1 MPLAFLENRIIM
13 VCSEN
18 LLREAKYSMNA
29 ILDWLG
35 GVFSSDIMIVFC
47 IAVLGYLLGSI
58 SIKGLSLGTSGV
70 LIVAL
75 IFGHFELTVPK
86 VLQDIG
92 LISFVTAVGFIAG
105 PGFFRG
111 FKKKAL
117 SYICLGVV
125 VILVGA
131 LTCVAVIKLAGIPT
145 DLSVGMMSGALTS
158 TPGLAAAIEAT
169 KSENASVG
177 YGIAYPFGVLGVVL
191 FVQLIPKILKIDI
204 AAEREKLATPVA
216 AETVENKKTYKN
228 LDEFGLCAFA
238 LAAILG
244 VVIGKISIPLPGGA
258 HFSLG
263 TSGGPLL
270 AGLVMGHFAHIG
282 PVAIDVPKKTL
293 NVVREVGLALFLM
306 GAGTGAGKGF
316 VAILAQYGV
325 QLFLLGA
332 LMTLLPM
339 ILGYIFAVKVF
350 KIDVLSSLG
359 SLCGGMT
366 STPALGTLMQVTRTE
381 AVAVAYAATYPLALI
396 MVVLCCE
403 FIPIFF

>member
-1 MPLAFLENRIIM
+1 MII
-13 VCSEN
+13 
-18 LLREAKYSMNA
+18 
-29 ILDWLG
+29 
-35 GVFSSDIMIVFC
+35 FC
-47 IAVLGYLLGSI
+47 IAMLGYALGSI
-58 SIKGLSLGTSGV
+58 HIKGLSLGTSGI

-75 IFGHFELTVPK
+75 VFGHFGLTVPK
-86 VLQDIG
+86 VVQDLG

-111 FKKKAL
+111 FKKQAL
-117 SYICLGVV
+117 SYVLLGIAI
-125 VILVGA
+125 ILVGG
-131 LTCVAVIKLAGIPT
+131 LTCVGVIKLAGIPT
-145 DLSVGMMSGALTS
+145 ELSVGMMSGALTS

-169 KSENASVG
+169 KSDMASVG

-191 FVQLIPKILKIDI
+191 FVQLVPKLLRIDI
-204 AAEREKLATPVA
+204 EAERAKLAPPAQNTA
-216 AETVENKKTYKN
+216 DGQKKTYKN
-228 LDEFGLCAFA
+228 LDEFGLLAFA
-238 LAAILG
+238 AAAILG

-270 AGLVMGHFAHIG
+270 AGLVFGHFAHIG
-282 PVAIDVPKKTL
+282 PVAIDVPKNTL

-316 VAILAQYGV
+316 IAVLGQYGV
-325 QLFLLGA
+325 ALFLLGA

-339 ILGYIFAVKVF
+339 IVGYILAVKVF
-350 KIDVLSSLG
+350 KIDVLSALG
-359 SLCGGMT
+359 SICGGMT

-403 FIPIFF
+403 FIPMFM